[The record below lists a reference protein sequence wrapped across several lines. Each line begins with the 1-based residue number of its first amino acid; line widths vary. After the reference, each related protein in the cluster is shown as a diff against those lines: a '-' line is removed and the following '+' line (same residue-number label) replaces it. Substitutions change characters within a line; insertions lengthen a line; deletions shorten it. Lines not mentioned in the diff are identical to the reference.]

1 MQPRYRCEGRQAG
14 RGADAMNFSSQE
26 FYDMVV
32 VPNVAA
38 QHADTGGYRHAVNA
52 IASLDD

>member
-14 RGADAMNFSSQE
+14 RVGADAMNFSSQE
-26 FYDMVV
+26 FYDVVV

-38 QHADTGGYRHAVNA
+38 QQPDTGG
-52 IASLDD
+52 